1 MPKQREAES
10 RMTGGLTATVPGP
23 PMAVVLGP
31 CRLAD
36 GTLLDEY
43 RTCYAETHVVVH
55 GGRKARETA
64 CGTCGSVRVRKD
76 HAPPWVLRGDLEQA
90 EVWLDP
96 AGSLLVPGHVA
107 HGMDVEQWLGLRC
120 WPVSVRSSK
129 PRR

>member
-1 MPKQREAES
+1 
-10 RMTGGLTATVPGP
+10 MTGGLTATVPGP